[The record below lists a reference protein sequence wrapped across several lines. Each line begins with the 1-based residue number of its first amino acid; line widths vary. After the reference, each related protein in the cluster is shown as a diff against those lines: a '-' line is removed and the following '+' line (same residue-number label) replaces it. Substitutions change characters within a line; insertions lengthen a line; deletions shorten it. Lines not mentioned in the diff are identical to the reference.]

1 MEFTKQLPENC
12 IASILSALC
21 ITSASF
27 SSLANTSTYLPENHA
42 ALQHIDCVVEPSEV
56 IDVGSAVSGLLEA
69 VYVNRSEGVAKGA
82 VLAKLESAVEER
94 TVQLTQSRAKSMTAI
109 KMRQTGAAFEERNKK
124 RNRALVESNSISA
137 QDMDQIKTESELAK
151 LQLSQERENKHLAG
165 LEYERAKAALARRL
179 IVSPVTGVVMER
191 FKAVGEFVDE
201 QPILRVARL
210 NPLHVEAILPTRF
223 LPSVGVGMTA
233 GVTLDLLGG
242 TSHKAKIIRVDRVA
256 DAASGTFGIQLSLKN
271 DDYRIPAGVRCQLS
285 LDTKTIERSAI
296 DTTAE
301 LIAGAENKLPGS
313 NTISEPAKIM
323 ALAVRNADVFYSS
336 TKLPINKTEDQLL
349 PRSKELLVSSPELF
363 FTSSDKP
370 DGDNKV
376 SIPTN
381 SVTAATQ
388 CFRIGPVASLEEYE
402 ELNDVFG
409 SQYGEKTQSTIADY
423 PGQTYLV
430 MTPILDEPGMV
441 TAKLQESKINDFYLM
456 RSGVYKNRVSLG
468 FYKQK
473 PSAARRKSALDAL
486 GIESEI
492 LPRNPVKYWLDI
504 RSSATPELNNNHY
517 LVERSQSLGFPVQ
530 WLKQECQ

>member
-1 MEFTKQLPENC
+1 MEFTKQLPKNGNT
-12 IASILSALC
+12 SIWGALC
-21 ITSASF
+21 ITLASSAC
-27 SSLANTSTYLPENHA
+27 LANPSAYLPTNHT
-42 ALQHIDCVVEPSEV
+42 ALQNIDCVVEPSEV

-124 RNRALVESNSISA
+124 RNRALVASNSISA

-233 GVTLDLLGG
+233 GVKLDLLGDA
-242 TSHKAKIIRVDRVA
+242 SHKAKIIRVDRVA
-256 DAASGTFGIQLSLKN
+256 DAASGTFGIQLSLNN
-271 DDYRIPAGVRCQLS
+271 DNYKIPAGVRCQLS
-285 LDTKTIERSAI
+285 LDTNTIERSAI

-301 LIAGAENKLPGS
+301 LIAGAESKLPKKK
-313 NTISEPAKIM
+313 NTEPAKII
-323 ALAVRNADVFYSS
+323 ALAIRNADEFYSS
-336 TKLPINKTEDQLL
+336 TKLPISKNKDVLL
-349 PRSKELLVSSPELF
+349 PRSKELVVASPELF
-363 FTSSDKP
+363 FTSS
-370 DGDNKV
+370 GKV
-376 SIPTN
+376 DSSSNEAISENNP
-381 SVTAATQ
+381 AGATQ
-388 CFRIGPVASLEEYE
+388 CFRIGPASSPEEYE

-409 SQYGEKTQSTIADY
+409 RQYGEKTQSKSVDY

-430 MTPILDEPGMV
+430 MTPIMDHPSIV
-441 TAKLQESKINDFYLM
+441 TARLKESNINDYYLM
-456 RSGVYKNRVSLG
+456 RSGTYKDRISLG

-473 PSAARRKSALDAL
+473 PSASRRKLELGSL

-492 LPRNPVKYWLDI
+492 LPRKPAKYWLDI
-504 RSSATPELNNNHY
+504 RSSAAPKLNSNEY
-517 LVERSQSLGFPVQ
+517 LLERIQSLAFPVQ